1 MSSETILEG
10 KKAIVAEIVEKMNS
24 AQAFVLVDYK
34 GINVEQDTAFRAKAR
49 ELNVDYKIYKNTFLR
64 FAAKECG
71 FEGLVDVLKGSTAIA
86 FCNEDV
92 VAPAKD
98 VYKRQVL

>member
-1 MSSETILEG
+1 MASEAILES
-10 KKAIVAEIVEKMNS
+10 KKAIVAEIVEKMKNAES
-24 AQAFVLVDYK
+24 FVLVDYK

-71 FEGLVDVLKGSTAIA
+71 YDELVDCLLYTSWEIFQHT
-86 FCNEDV
+86 
-92 VAPAKD
+92 
-98 VYKRQVL
+98 